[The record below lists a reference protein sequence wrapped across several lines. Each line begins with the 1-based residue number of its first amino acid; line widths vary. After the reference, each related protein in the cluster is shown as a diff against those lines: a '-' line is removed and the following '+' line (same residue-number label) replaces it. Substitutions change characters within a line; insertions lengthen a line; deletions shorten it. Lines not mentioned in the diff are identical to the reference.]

1 MWLLVAAALALIPQQ
16 LVALQPPA
24 GGGGGAGGARKMPA
38 FSWDTLP
45 VGWHSSNSSGV
56 WAKEQVEVLARY
68 AIITLEK
75 MQGTDLV
82 VPAVRCSAV
91 VCSSSSSAC

>member
-1 MWLLVAAALALIPQQ
+1 MAVTALALQLIPQQ
-16 LVALQPPA
+16 IVALQPPA
-24 GGGGGAGGARKMPA
+24 GGGGSGGARRMPA

-56 WAKEQVEVLARY
+56 WTQEQVEVLARY

-75 MQGTDLV
+75 MQGVDLV
-82 VPAVRCSAV
+82 VPAVRSSAV
-91 VCSSSSSAC
+91 VRFSSSSAC

>member
-16 LVALQPPA
+16 LVAQQPPA
-24 GGGGGAGGARKMPA
+24 GGGGAGGARKMPA

>member
-1 MWLLVAAALALIPQQ
+1 MWLRVAAALALIPQQ
-16 LVALQPPA
+16 SVAVQPPA
-24 GGGGGAGGARKMPA
+24 DGARKLPA

-82 VPAVRCSAV
+82 VPAVRSSAV
-91 VCSSSSSAC
+91 ARSSSSSAC